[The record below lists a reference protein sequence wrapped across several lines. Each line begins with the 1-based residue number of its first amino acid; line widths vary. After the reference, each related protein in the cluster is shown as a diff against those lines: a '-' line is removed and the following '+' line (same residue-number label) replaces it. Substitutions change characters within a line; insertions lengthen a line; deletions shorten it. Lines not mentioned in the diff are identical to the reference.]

1 MIPQYSNEEIKN
13 KLLTPEQKKNSNLNE
28 LIETTEIE
36 KDTEEK
42 AIGFWKAW
50 LLPGVIPFA
59 I

>member
-1 MIPQYSNEEIKN
+1 MTKIDDQ
-13 KLLTPEQKKNSNLNE
+13 
-28 LIETTEIE
+28 IETTEVE
-36 KDTEEK
+36 EDTEEK